1 MQSVLIVEDDRDI
14 AELVELYLRD
24 AGYRTERATDG
35 QRALELWR
43 AAAPDLVL
51 LDIGLPKLDGLEVL
65 RHVRSDSSRPQVP
78 VILLTARAEEVDELL
93 GLGLGADDYITKPFS
108 PRKLL
113 ARVKAVLRRGS
124 APTENG
130 DQVFRV
136 GNLAVDDYRVRVTFD
151 DEPVTLTLSEFRI
164 LRHLAATPGRAI
176 TRSEL
181 FEAAMP
187 DSDALERVV
196 DVHVKNLRQK
206 LADAGASDLIETV
219 RGLGYRLME
228 PKSA

>member
-24 AGYRTERATDG
+24 AGFKTERAGDG

-43 AAAPDLVL
+43 AAAPDLLL

-65 RHVRSDSSRPQVP
+65 RHVRSDSSKAPVP

-113 ARVKAVLRRGS
+113 ARVKAVLRRGAAS
-124 APTENG
+124 PEST
-130 DQVFRV
+130 DKVFKV
-136 GNLAVDDYRVRVTFD
+136 GKLTVDDYRVRVTYD
-151 DEPVTLTLSEFRI
+151 DQPAALTLSEFRI
-164 LRHLAATPGRAI
+164 LRHLAATPGRAV

-206 LADAGASDLIETV
+206 LAEVGAIDLIETV
-219 RGLGYRLME
+219 RGLGYRLVE
-228 PKSA
+228 G